1 MKKSFILIAAA
12 FAAFALTTVSCNKDN
27 STPVVMNPDEGAIAV
42 TIGGEA
48 STKAVAI
55 AVEKQLSE
63 LTFFVFDKSGGSADG
78 RLDIVKQ
85 ATAAEIE
92 TFNTNDY
99 SGNWTIEKVKVGKKT
114 VVAVANFPYA
124 RIASIKTLNDL
135 KLIAV
140 DLGDNSRTA
149 TAGKFVMYGETEVT
163 VTAGTAA
170 TPSITLNRLVAR
182 VILHEFENKLPA
194 IYGSVTVKSVYLA
207 NVVGNQ
213 NLGGTAVPAAD
224 KWLNKLG
231 CKGSSYTAATV
242 IGNGDVTAEV
252 PEMTFRASNAACALN
267 ATAQPDASVYGFKNM
282 SSTAPNKLSEGFNEG
297 GAKSMFYVIVTIDG
311 TDYWYPIEL
320 NGLEANYD
328 YSVKLTVIGL
338 GNRPD
343 DSEFGKKISKENAIV
358 SITVSDWAN
367 GTPVSEII

>member
-1 MKKSFILIAAA
+1 MKKIFTITLVAASVL
-12 FAAFALTTVSCNKDN
+12 ALVSCKKDN
-27 STPVVMNPDEGAIAV
+27 PVPVVMNPDEGAIAV

-99 SGNWTIEKVKVGKKT
+99 SGNWTIERVKVGKKT

-124 RIASIKTLNDL
+124 RIASVKTLNDL

-149 TAGKFVMYGETEVT
+149 TAGKFVMSGETEVT
-163 VTAGTAA
+163 VTENVTA

-182 VILHEFENKLPA
+182 VILSEFTNKLPA

-231 CKGSSYTAATV
+231 CKGSTYAAATV

-328 YSVKLTVIGL
+328 YSVKLTVVGL

-367 GTPVSEII
+367 GGNIFDTI

>member
-1 MKKSFILIAAA
+1 MKKIFTITLVAASVL
-12 FAAFALTTVSCNKDN
+12 ALVSCKKDN
-27 STPVVMNPDEGAIAV
+27 PVPAVMNPDEGSLV
-42 TIGGEA
+42 VNVGGEA
-48 STKAVAI
+48 STKAVAL
-55 AVEKQLSE
+55 AVEKNLSE

-78 RLDIVKQ
+78 KLDIVKQ

-92 TFNTNDY
+92 AFNTNSY
-99 SGNWTIEKVKVGKKT
+99 SGNWVIEKVKVGKKT
-114 VVAVANFPYA
+114 VAAVANFPYA

-135 KLIAV
+135 KTVAV

-163 VTAGTAA
+163 VTSGAAA

-194 IYGSVTVKSVYLA
+194 IYGSVTVKSVVLA
-207 NVVGNQ
+207 NVVSNQ
-213 NLGGTAVPAAD
+213 NIGGTAPAAAD
-224 KWLNKLG
+224 KWINKL
-231 CKGSSYTAATV
+231 CCNGSTCSAATV
-242 IGNGDVTAEV
+242 IGNGSVTAQV

-311 TDYWYPIEL
+311 TDYWYPVEL
-320 NGLEANYD
+320 SGLEANYD

-343 DSEFGKKISKENAIV
+343 DAEFGKPIAKENATATV
-358 SITVSDWAN
+358 TVSDWTS
-367 GTPVSEII
+367 GSPVSVTI

>member
-1 MKKSFILIAAA
+1 MKKIFTITLVAASVL
-12 FAAFALTTVSCNKDN
+12 ALVSCKKDN
-27 STPVVMNPDEGAIAV
+27 PVPAVINSDEGAIAV

-140 DLGDNSRTA
+140 DLGDNSRIA

-231 CKGSSYTAATV
+231 CKGSTYTAATV

-267 ATAQPDASVYGFKNM
+267 TTAQPDASAYGFKNT
-282 SSTAPNKLSEGFNEG
+282 SAVAPNKLSEGFNEG

-343 DSEFGKKISKENAIV
+343 DEEFGKKISKENAIV